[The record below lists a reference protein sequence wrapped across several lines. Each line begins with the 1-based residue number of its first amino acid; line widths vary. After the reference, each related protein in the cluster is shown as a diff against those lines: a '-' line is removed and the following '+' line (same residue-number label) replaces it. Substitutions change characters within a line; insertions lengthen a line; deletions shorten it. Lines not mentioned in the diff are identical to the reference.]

1 MKFPAFVLLALS
13 AAFLGAGVCQAQQ
26 APQPPIAKAPP
37 TTAAPAPVSPP
48 LPAPAHHSRSLQ
60 RAPAFEAP
68 APAGASKPDSGNPDV
83 VIGGLP
89 GEKSTTAVERQP

>member
-1 MKFPAFVLLALS
+1 MKFPALVLLALS
-13 AAFLGAGVCQAQQ
+13 AFFGVCQAQQ
-26 APQPPIAKAPP
+26 ASKPPIGKTPS
-37 TTAAPAPVSPP
+37 TTAAPAPASPP
-48 LPAPAHHSRSLQ
+48 PPAHHSRSLQ

-89 GEKSTTAVERQP
+89 GAKSTTAAERQP

>member
-13 AAFLGAGVCQAQQ
+13 AAFFGVCQAQQ
-26 APQPPIAKAPP
+26 ASQPPVGNAPP
-37 TTAAPAPVSPP
+37 TTTAPASPP
-48 LPAPAHHSRSLQ
+48 PPAPAHHSRSLQ
-60 RAPAFEAP
+60 KAPAFEAP

-89 GEKSTTAVERQP
+89 GAKSTTAVERQP